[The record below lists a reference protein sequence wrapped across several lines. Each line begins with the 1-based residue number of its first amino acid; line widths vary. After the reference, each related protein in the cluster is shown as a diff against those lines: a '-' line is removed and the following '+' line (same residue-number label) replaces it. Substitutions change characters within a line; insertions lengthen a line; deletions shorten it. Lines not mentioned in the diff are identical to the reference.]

1 MGNVMKLMEFY
12 LLSLAFGVSLFI
24 FLADTKKTGAGFI
37 KITSSLC
44 GASTLLCLGLSLTYR
59 DFMTTQTLFLSLA
72 TLSFL
77 LTYLFHEDEKS
88 YMMRVL
94 YRVHTLTL
102 ALSMFSFFAGNWH
115 DFLFALSSSLLL
127 GIITYAM
134 LLGHWY
140 LVTPR
145 LSEKPLQYAT
155 YIMWALLAVKIV
167 WSVMTYFELSK
178 YFSSGTNLGA
188 GYVFNW
194 LMLTMRVGWGYF
206 VIAVMSYF
214 GYRLISMRSM
224 QSATG
229 MLYAMTFFIFIG
241 ELISMYMFL
250 EYGMKI

>member
-12 LLSLAFGVSLFI
+12 LLSLAFGVSVFT
-24 FLADTKKTGAGFI
+24 FLADTKKTGAGFA
-37 KITSSLC
+37 KMTSSLC
-44 GASTLLCLGLSLTYR
+44 GAATVICLGISLTYR
-59 DFMTTQTLFLSLA
+59 EFITFQTLLLALA
-72 TLSFL
+72 TICFV
-77 LTYLFHEDEKS
+77 LTYLFHKDEKS
-88 YMMRVL
+88 YVMRL
-94 YRVHTLTL
+94 IYRVHNL
-102 ALSMFSFFAGNWH
+102 ALLLAMFNFFNGSWN

-134 LLGHWY
+134 VLGHWY
-140 LVTPR
+140 LVTPK
-145 LSEKPLQYAT
+145 LSEKPLIYAT
-155 YIMWALLAVKIV
+155 YITWVLLAVKIV
-167 WSVMTYFELSK
+167 WTAISYTHLSEYFL
-178 YFSSGTNLGA
+178 SGTSLGS

-241 ELISMYMFL
+241 ELISMYMFM

>member
-12 LLSLAFGVSLFI
+12 LLSLAFGVSLFT
-24 FLADTKKTGAGFI
+24 FLAETKKTGSGFI
-37 KITSSLC
+37 KIISSVC
-44 GASTLLCLGLSLTYR
+44 GASSLICLGLSLTYR
-59 DFMTTQTLFLSLA
+59 EVMTAQTLFLSLA
-72 TLSFL
+72 TLSYLF
-77 LTYLFHEDEKS
+77 TYLFHKDEKS
-88 YMMRVL
+88 YFMRML
-94 YRVHTLTL
+94 YRIHTLTL
-102 ALSMFSFFAGNWH
+102 ALAMFNFFSGNWQ

-140 LVTPR
+140 LVTPK

-155 YIMWALLAVKIV
+155 YIMWVVLAVKIV
-167 WSVMTYFELSK
+167 WTGISYYNINEYFT
-178 YFSSGTNLGA
+178 SGTNLGA

-229 MLYAMTFFIFIG
+229 MLYAMTFSIFIS

-250 EYGMKI
+250 EYGIKV